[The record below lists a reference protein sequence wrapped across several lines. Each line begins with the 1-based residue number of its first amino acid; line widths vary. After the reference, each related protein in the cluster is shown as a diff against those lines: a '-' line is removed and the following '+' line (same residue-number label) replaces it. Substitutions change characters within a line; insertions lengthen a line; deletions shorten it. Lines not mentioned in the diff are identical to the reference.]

1 MKIPIV
7 PIVPIEVED
16 KFFEGES
23 TEFTLFG
30 VNTAVVITSGLF
42 RGQQGA
48 VLSIV
53 EIQPVVKYTVELS
66 DGREILVEENNLK
79 LL

>member
-1 MKIPIV
+1 MAI
-7 PIVPIEVED
+7 
-16 KFFEGES
+16 
-23 TEFTLFG
+23 
-30 VNTAVVITSGLF
+30 
-42 RGQQGA
+42 
-48 VLSIV
+48 SIV